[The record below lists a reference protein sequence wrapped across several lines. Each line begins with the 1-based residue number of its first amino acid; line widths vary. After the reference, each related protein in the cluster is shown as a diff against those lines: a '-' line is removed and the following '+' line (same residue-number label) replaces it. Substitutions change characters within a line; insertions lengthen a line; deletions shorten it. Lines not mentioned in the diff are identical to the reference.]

1 LLALTQIFIA
11 GLKSIK
17 RFSSINNKPG
27 YCEKYFAAAFP
38 YIQTETW
45 VLAVWGSKTAVMQV
59 SQWK

>member
-1 LLALTQIFIA
+1 MFIA